1 MVTTMTTMV
10 TTIEIMVTD
19 MAIVDE
25 RMSNTTHHLLPM
37 IAVVVA
43 VVAINIMKLIIMK
56 EMQEVVVVEGGE
68 GETKMDIMTTREG
81 IKVEGTMMVRHR

>member
-1 MVTTMTTMV
+1 MTTLIV

-43 VVAINIMKLIIMK
+43 VVAINIMKMNIMK
-56 EMQEVVVVEGGE
+56 EMQEVEGGE
-68 GETKMDIMTTREG
+68 GEAKMDIMTMREG
-81 IKVEGTMMVRHR
+81 IKVEGTMMMVEVRHR

>member
-1 MVTTMTTMV
+1 METAMTTMV
-10 TTIEIMVTD
+10 TTIEIMMTD

-43 VVAINIMKLIIMK
+43 VVAINIMKMIIMK

>member
-1 MVTTMTTMV
+1 MTTLIV
-10 TTIEIMVTD
+10 TTIEIMGTD

-43 VVAINIMKLIIMK
+43 VVAVNIMKMNIMK
-56 EMQEVVVVEGGE
+56 EMQKVVVVEGGE
-68 GETKMDIMTTREG
+68 GETKMDIMTMREG
-81 IKVEGTMMVRHR
+81 IKVEGTMMMVEVRHR

>member
-1 MVTTMTTMV
+1 MTTMV
-10 TTIEIMVTD
+10 TTIEIMMTD

-43 VVAINIMKLIIMK
+43 VVAINIMKMIIMK
-56 EMQEVVVVEGGE
+56 EMQEVEGGE
-68 GETKMDIMTTREG
+68 GETKMDIMTMREG
-81 IKVEGTMMVRHR
+81 IKVEGTMMMVEVRHR